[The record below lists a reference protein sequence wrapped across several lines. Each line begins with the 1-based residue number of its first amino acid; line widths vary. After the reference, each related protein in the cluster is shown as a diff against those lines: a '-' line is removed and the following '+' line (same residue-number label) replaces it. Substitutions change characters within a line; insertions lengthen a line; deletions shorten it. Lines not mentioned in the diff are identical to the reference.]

1 MIHLH
6 TDQPVSTRARSVEVP
21 TWSEVVRSRSRSRRK
36 MAVMKVVACV
46 KVCGQQEWM
55 EKKEWE
61 LFDEEVEEVER

>member
-1 MIHLH
+1 
-6 TDQPVSTRARSVEVP
+6 
-21 TWSEVVRSRSRSRRK
+21 